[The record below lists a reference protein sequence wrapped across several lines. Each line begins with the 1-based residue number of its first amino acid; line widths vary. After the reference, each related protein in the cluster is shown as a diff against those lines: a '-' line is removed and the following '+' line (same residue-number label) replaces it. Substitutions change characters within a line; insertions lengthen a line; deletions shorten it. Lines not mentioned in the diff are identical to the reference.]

1 MKTQDTP
8 FRTIVDVP
16 KWTEPMQKGQQFVLL
31 GSCFA
36 QNMGELFQSY
46 GLNVVCNPLGVTYN
60 PESIRI
66 QVEKALERVKNE
78 GQGVRGKEQEDC
90 SGCWYSLAPRPSLRW
105 SLA

>member
-78 GQGVRGKEQEDC
+78 GQGAGGKEQEDC
-90 SGCWYSLAPRPSLRW
+90 SGCWYSLAPCSLP
-105 SLA
+105 LAP